1 MCVFLFSRVHGI
13 NCWHLRGSRQ
23 DCAADGCFALPRQP
37 VGVVTKDGIA
47 HLKASPRSRLR
58 SRCSLGGRPIVFR
71 FARLSSAARRAGDM
85 WIFAELPEQ
94 VNISHFSLSS
104 LARGVARAKQTEA
117 LFEQVGRRIL
127 SQQPRRPFRVLTI
140 ESLSWPVSALC
151 ERVCCV

>member
-1 MCVFLFSRVHGI
+1 M
-13 NCWHLRGSRQ
+13 
-23 DCAADGCFALPRQP
+23 
-37 VGVVTKDGIA
+37 
-47 HLKASPRSRLR
+47 
-58 SRCSLGGRPIVFR
+58 FR